1 MATKNKN
8 RKRSKMDILKE
19 TTNEILFQ
27 SIPEIIYCLIRIVK
41 GFI

>member
-27 SIPEIIYCLIRIVK
+27 SIPEIIYGFIRIVK

>member
-27 SIPEIIYCLIRIVK
+27 SIPEIIYGLIRIVK